1 MSDPG
6 LWLRALHIMAF
17 AAWMAGLWYLP
28 RLFIYHH
35 GVAVGSEASE
45 RFKVMERR
53 LLKAITTPA
62 MVATWL
68 FGILLAQVQGVWAE
82 GWLHLKLLLVIGL
95 SAAHGLMA
103 GYVRAFAGDARPR
116 DERWFRIFNEVP
128 TVLFVFI
135 VIMVVFKPF

>member
-1 MSDPG
+1 
-6 LWLRALHIMAF
+6 MAF

-35 GVAVGSEASE
+35 GVAAGSEASE

-62 MVATWL
+62 MVATWVL
-68 FGILLAQVQGVWAE
+68 GIALAASIGAFSE
-82 GWLHLKLLLVIGL
+82 GWLHVKLLLVIAL
-95 SAAHGLMA
+95 SATHGMM
-103 GYVRAFAGDARPR
+103 VRHLKAFAADERPR
-116 DERWFRIFNEVP
+116 NERYFRIFNEVP
-128 TVLFVFI
+128 TLLFIVI